1 MTENELSYVIRGCI
15 YTVYNALGP
24 GLLESCYEAALGHE
38 LTKAGLRVKKQVGLP
53 MIYDGVEV
61 DIGYRI
67 DLLVEEK
74 VVVEIKSVEHVLDI
88 HHKQV
93 LTYLRLSSRKLGLL
107 VNFCTTDI
115 SGNIFRKVN
124 NL

>member
-15 YTVYNALGP
+15 YTVYNTLGP
-24 GLLESCYEAALGHE
+24 GLLESSYEAALAHE

-74 VVVEIKSVEHVLDI
+74 VVVEIKSVEHILEV

-93 LTYLRLSSRKLGLL
+93 LTYLRLSSRKLGRL